1 MLHADDG
8 AFDYGGENDFTEVS
22 TVAAVVGF
30 DSLLRICIR
39 I

>member
-8 AFDYGGENDFTEVS
+8 AFDDGGENDFTEVS